1 MVNKMNEAIGVKGG
15 KRDRKRRIIITANQ
29 KKKLKEN
36 YKRKKQERIK
46 KLEKE
51 VKNLQLV
58 SFLVAVP
65 ISVAGTTVET
75 LLNLREEQKDER
87 LQAKGLQIEERAKA
101 KALQTEELHQANKL
115 ELGESAIY
123 IEDYQSNDRK
133 FTDYGY
139 PKTIDGKEVVSY
151 PDKKII
157 TIEKKEYP
165 KVVEAKVS
173 LEENNKNI
181 TLKETLEQPNKQQEE
196 SLEQQEVTEKQ
207 KKVEVKEQKQTII
220 PIPESKKEILE
231 ENNIFQKITDKKIV
245 AEYEEKLKDIK
256 IELKKLIYEYNVL
269 QQASEDLTD
278 SKEAEEILYQ
288 LSIIIKKIEELK
300 SKMKIDI
307 KDLETEAYLTD
318 IVDQYMDEFKNKN
331 IVSEIKDSDLY
342 IMIAEKL
349 EEVTEKT
356 GTLTNK
362 VEDTKEKLELDEAQ
376 FDKLKESYYNFENFN
391 NQLIAFQSEQD
402 FLLKDLEKK
411 VSESTSITEQV
422 QYRVQLMNRQNR
434 RLLQMIALPMLIPG
448 NRSARAV
455 ASATAA
461 YLYFMRNLLNP
472 RLRQQRYRIISVI
485 DYSSE
490 IEKNISKIE
499 DAAISISKTSN
510 KLEEM
515 IRKIE
520 VDFKDYMD
528 TIPECREL
536 LSNLNKLLSDLK
548 EKEEELQKTK
558 QEQEKLLET
567 NNQKVKTLPRTEEV

>member
-1 MVNKMNEAIGVKGG
+1 MNEAIGVKGG

-29 KKKLKEN
+29 KKKIKEN

-51 VKNLQLV
+51 VKNLQLA

-75 LLNLREEQKDER
+75 LLNLREEQKEER
-87 LQAKGLQIEERAKA
+87 LQAKGLQIEERAQA

-196 SLEQQEVTEKQ
+196 R

-220 PIPESKKEILE
+220 PIPASKIETLE
-231 ENNIFQKITDKKIV
+231 ENKIFQKITDKKIV
-245 AEYEEKLKDIK
+245 AEYEEKLKDVK

-307 KDLETEAYLTD
+307 KDLETDAYLTD

-342 IMIAEKL
+342 IMIEEKL

-362 VEDTKEKLELDEAQ
+362 VEDTKDKLELDESQ

-448 NRSARAV
+448 NRSARAI

-472 RLRQQRYRIISVI
+472 RLREQRYRIISVI

-520 VDFKDYMD
+520 VDFKDYINA
-528 TIPECREL
+528 IPECREL

>member
-1 MVNKMNEAIGVKGG
+1 MNEAIGVKGG

-29 KKKLKEN
+29 KKKIKEN

-51 VKNLQLV
+51 VKNLQLA

-75 LLNLREEQKDER
+75 LLNLREEQKEER
-87 LQAKGLQIEERAKA
+87 LQAKGLQIEERAQA

-196 SLEQQEVTEKQ
+196 R

-220 PIPESKKEILE
+220 PIPASKIETLE
-231 ENNIFQKITDKKIV
+231 ENKIFQKITDKKIV
-245 AEYEEKLKDIK
+245 AEYEEKLKDVK

-307 KDLETEAYLTD
+307 KDLETDAYLTD

-342 IMIAEKL
+342 IMIAKKL

-362 VEDTKEKLELDEAQ
+362 VEDTKDKLELDESQ

-448 NRSARAV
+448 NRSARAI

-472 RLRQQRYRIISVI
+472 RLREQRYRIISVI

-520 VDFKDYMD
+520 VDFKDYINA
-528 TIPECREL
+528 IPECREL

>member
-1 MVNKMNEAIGVKGG
+1 
-15 KRDRKRRIIITANQ
+15 
-29 KKKLKEN
+29 
-36 YKRKKQERIK
+36 
-46 KLEKE
+46 
-51 VKNLQLV
+51 
-58 SFLVAVP
+58 
-65 ISVAGTTVET
+65 
-75 LLNLREEQKDER
+75 
-87 LQAKGLQIEERAKA
+87 
-101 KALQTEELHQANKL
+101 
-115 ELGESAIY
+115 
-123 IEDYQSNDRK
+123 
-133 FTDYGY
+133 
-139 PKTIDGKEVVSY
+139 
-151 PDKKII
+151 
-157 TIEKKEYP
+157 
-165 KVVEAKVS
+165 
-173 LEENNKNI
+173 
-181 TLKETLEQPNKQQEE
+181 
-196 SLEQQEVTEKQ
+196 
-207 KKVEVKEQKQTII
+207 
-220 PIPESKKEILE
+220 
-231 ENNIFQKITDKKIV
+231 
-245 AEYEEKLKDIK
+245 
-256 IELKKLIYEYNVL
+256 
-269 QQASEDLTD
+269 
-278 SKEAEEILYQ
+278 
-288 LSIIIKKIEELK
+288 
-300 SKMKIDI
+300 MKIDI
-307 KDLETEAYLTD
+307 KDLETDAYLTD

-362 VEDTKEKLELDEAQ
+362 VEDTKDKLELDESQ

-520 VDFKDYMD
+520 VDFKDYMV

>member
-29 KKKLKEN
+29 KKKIKEN

-51 VKNLQLV
+51 VKNLQLA

-75 LLNLREEQKDER
+75 LLNLREEQKEER
-87 LQAKGLQIEERAKA
+87 LQAKGLQIEERAQA

-196 SLEQQEVTEKQ
+196 R

-220 PIPESKKEILE
+220 PIPASKIETLE
-231 ENNIFQKITDKKIV
+231 ENKIFQKITDKKIV
-245 AEYEEKLKDIK
+245 AEYEEKLKDVK

-307 KDLETEAYLTD
+307 KDLETDAYLTD

-362 VEDTKEKLELDEAQ
+362 VEDTKDKLELDESQ

-448 NRSARAV
+448 NRSARAI

-472 RLRQQRYRIISVI
+472 RLREQRYRIISVI

-490 IEKNISKIE
+490 IERNISKIE
-499 DAAISISKTSN
+499 DAATSISKTSN

-520 VDFKDYMD
+520 VDFKDYINA
-528 TIPECREL
+528 IPECREL

>member
-51 VKNLQLV
+51 VKNLQLA

-87 LQAKGLQIEERAKA
+87 LQAKGLQIEERAQA

-196 SLEQQEVTEKQ
+196 R

-220 PIPESKKEILE
+220 PIPASKIETLE
-231 ENNIFQKITDKKIV
+231 ENKIFQKITDKKIV
-245 AEYEEKLKDIK
+245 AEYEEKLKDVK

-307 KDLETEAYLTD
+307 KDLETDAYLTD

-362 VEDTKEKLELDEAQ
+362 VEDTKDKLELDESQ

-448 NRSARAV
+448 NRSARAI

>member
-36 YKRKKQERIK
+36 YKRKKQARIK

-51 VKNLQLV
+51 VKNLQLA

-75 LLNLREEQKDER
+75 LLNLREEQKEER
-87 LQAKGLQIEERAKA
+87 LQAKGLQIEERAQA

-181 TLKETLEQPNKQQEE
+181 TLKETLERPNKQQEE

-207 KKVEVKEQKQTII
+207 TKVEVKEQKQTII
-220 PIPESKKEILE
+220 PIPASKIETLE
-231 ENNIFQKITDKKIV
+231 ENKIFQKITDKKIV
-245 AEYEEKLKDIK
+245 AEYEEKLKDVK

-307 KDLETEAYLTD
+307 KGLETDAYLTD

-356 GTLTNK
+356 GKLTNQ
-362 VEDTKEKLELDEAQ
+362 VEDTKDKLELDESQ

-448 NRSARAV
+448 NRSARAI

-490 IEKNISKIE
+490 IERNISKIE
-499 DAAISISKTSN
+499 DAATSISKTSN

-528 TIPECREL
+528 TLPECREL

>member
-1 MVNKMNEAIGVKGG
+1 MNEAIGVKGG

-29 KKKLKEN
+29 KKKIKEN

-51 VKNLQLV
+51 VKNLQLA

-75 LLNLREEQKDER
+75 LLNLREEQKEER
-87 LQAKGLQIEERAKA
+87 LQAKGLQIEERAQA

-196 SLEQQEVTEKQ
+196 R

-220 PIPESKKEILE
+220 PIPASKIETLE
-231 ENNIFQKITDKKIV
+231 ENKIFQKITDKKIV
-245 AEYEEKLKDIK
+245 AEYEEKLKDVK

-307 KDLETEAYLTD
+307 KDLETDAYLTD

-356 GTLTNK
+356 GKLTNK
-362 VEDTKEKLELDEAQ
+362 VEDTKDKLELDESQ

-448 NRSARAV
+448 NRSARAI

-472 RLRQQRYRIISVI
+472 RLREQRYRIISVI

-499 DAAISISKTSN
+499 DAATSISKTSN

-520 VDFKDYMD
+520 VDFKDYINA
-528 TIPECREL
+528 IPECREL

>member
-29 KKKLKEN
+29 KKKIKEN

-51 VKNLQLV
+51 VKNLQLA

-75 LLNLREEQKDER
+75 LLNLREEQKEER
-87 LQAKGLQIEERAKA
+87 LQAKGLQIEERAQA

-196 SLEQQEVTEKQ
+196 R

-220 PIPESKKEILE
+220 PIPASKIETLE
-231 ENNIFQKITDKKIV
+231 ENKIFQKITDKKIV
-245 AEYEEKLKDIK
+245 AEYEEKLKDVK

-307 KDLETEAYLTD
+307 KDLETDAYLTD

-362 VEDTKEKLELDEAQ
+362 VEDTKDKLELDESQ

-448 NRSARAV
+448 NRSARAI

-472 RLRQQRYRIISVI
+472 RLREQRYRIISVI

-490 IEKNISKIE
+490 IERNISKIE
-499 DAAISISKTSN
+499 DAATSISKTSN

-520 VDFKDYMD
+520 VDFKDYLND
-528 TIPECREL
+528 IPECREL

>member
-29 KKKLKEN
+29 KKKIKEN

-51 VKNLQLV
+51 VKNLQLD

-87 LQAKGLQIEERAKA
+87 LQAKGLQIEERAQA

-196 SLEQQEVTEKQ
+196 R

-220 PIPESKKEILE
+220 LMPASKIETLE

-245 AEYEEKLKDIK
+245 AEYEEKLKDVK

-307 KDLETEAYLTD
+307 KDLETDAYLTD

-362 VEDTKEKLELDEAQ
+362 VEDTKDKLELDESQ

-448 NRSARAV
+448 NRSARAI

-472 RLRQQRYRIISVI
+472 RLREQRYRIISVI

-499 DAAISISKTSN
+499 DAATSISKTSN

-520 VDFKDYMD
+520 VDFKDYLND
-528 TIPECREL
+528 IPECREL

>member
-29 KKKLKEN
+29 KKKIKEN

-51 VKNLQLV
+51 VKNLQLA

-75 LLNLREEQKDER
+75 LLNLREEQKEER
-87 LQAKGLQIEERAKA
+87 LQAKGLQIEERAQA

-165 KVVEAKVS
+165 KVVEARVS

-196 SLEQQEVTEKQ
+196 R

-220 PIPESKKEILE
+220 PMPASKTETLE

-245 AEYEEKLKDIK
+245 AEYEEKLKDVK

-307 KDLETEAYLTD
+307 KDLETDAYLTD

-331 IVSEIKDSDLY
+331 IISEIKDSDLY

-362 VEDTKEKLELDEAQ
+362 VEDTKDKLELDESQ

-499 DAAISISKTSN
+499 DAATSISKTSN

-520 VDFKDYMD
+520 VDFKDYLND
-528 TIPECREL
+528 IPECREL

>member
-29 KKKLKEN
+29 KKKIKEN

-51 VKNLQLV
+51 VKNLQLA

-75 LLNLREEQKDER
+75 LLNLREEQKEER
-87 LQAKGLQIEERAKA
+87 LQAKGLQIEERAQA

-196 SLEQQEVTEKQ
+196 R
-207 KKVEVKEQKQTII
+207 KKVEVKEQNQTII
-220 PIPESKKEILE
+220 PIPASKIETLE

-245 AEYEEKLKDIK
+245 AEYEEKLKDVK

-307 KDLETEAYLTD
+307 KDLETDAYLTD

-362 VEDTKEKLELDEAQ
+362 VEDTKDKLELDEAQ

-448 NRSARAV
+448 NRSARAI

-472 RLRQQRYRIISVI
+472 RLREQRYRIISVI

-499 DAAISISKTSN
+499 DAATSISKTSN

-520 VDFKDYMD
+520 VDFKDYLND
-528 TIPECREL
+528 IPECREL
-536 LSNLNKLLSDLK
+536 LSNLNKLLSNLK

>member
-1 MVNKMNEAIGVKGG
+1 
-15 KRDRKRRIIITANQ
+15 
-29 KKKLKEN
+29 
-36 YKRKKQERIK
+36 
-46 KLEKE
+46 
-51 VKNLQLV
+51 
-58 SFLVAVP
+58 
-65 ISVAGTTVET
+65 
-75 LLNLREEQKDER
+75 
-87 LQAKGLQIEERAKA
+87 
-101 KALQTEELHQANKL
+101 
-115 ELGESAIY
+115 
-123 IEDYQSNDRK
+123 
-133 FTDYGY
+133 
-139 PKTIDGKEVVSY
+139 
-151 PDKKII
+151 
-157 TIEKKEYP
+157 
-165 KVVEAKVS
+165 
-173 LEENNKNI
+173 
-181 TLKETLEQPNKQQEE
+181 
-196 SLEQQEVTEKQ
+196 
-207 KKVEVKEQKQTII
+207 
-220 PIPESKKEILE
+220 
-231 ENNIFQKITDKKIV
+231 
-245 AEYEEKLKDIK
+245 
-256 IELKKLIYEYNVL
+256 
-269 QQASEDLTD
+269 
-278 SKEAEEILYQ
+278 
-288 LSIIIKKIEELK
+288 
-300 SKMKIDI
+300 MKIDI
-307 KDLETEAYLTD
+307 KDLETDAYLTD

-362 VEDTKEKLELDEAQ
+362 VEDTKDKLELDESQ

-448 NRSARAV
+448 NRSARAI

-472 RLRQQRYRIISVI
+472 RLREQRYRIISVI

>member
-1 MVNKMNEAIGVKGG
+1 MNEAIGVKGG

-29 KKKLKEN
+29 KKKIKEN

-51 VKNLQLV
+51 VKNLQLA

-75 LLNLREEQKDER
+75 LLNLREEQKEER
-87 LQAKGLQIEERAKA
+87 LQAKGLQIEERAQA

-196 SLEQQEVTEKQ
+196 R

-220 PIPESKKEILE
+220 PIPASKIETLE
-231 ENNIFQKITDKKIV
+231 ENKIFQKITDKKIV
-245 AEYEEKLKDIK
+245 AEYEEKLKDVK

-307 KDLETEAYLTD
+307 KDLETDAYLTD

-362 VEDTKEKLELDEAQ
+362 VEDTKDKLELDESQ

-448 NRSARAV
+448 NRSARAI

>member
-29 KKKLKEN
+29 KKKIKEN

-51 VKNLQLV
+51 VKNLQLAT
-58 SFLVAVP
+58 FLVAVP
-65 ISVAGTTVET
+65 TSVARTTVET
-75 LLNLREEQKDER
+75 LLNLREEQKEER
-87 LQAKGLQIEERAKA
+87 LQAKGLQIEERAQA

-196 SLEQQEVTEKQ
+196 R

-220 PIPESKKEILE
+220 PIPASKIETLE
-231 ENNIFQKITDKKIV
+231 ENKIFQKITDKKIV
-245 AEYEEKLKDIK
+245 AEYEEKLKDVK

-307 KDLETEAYLTD
+307 KDLETDAYLTD

-362 VEDTKEKLELDEAQ
+362 VEDTKDKLELDESQ

-448 NRSARAV
+448 NRSARAI

-472 RLRQQRYRIISVI
+472 RLREQRYRIISVI

-490 IEKNISKIE
+490 IERNISKIE
-499 DAAISISKTSN
+499 DAATSISKTSN

-520 VDFKDYMD
+520 VDFKDYLND
-528 TIPECREL
+528 IPECREL

>member
-51 VKNLQLV
+51 VKNLQLA

-75 LLNLREEQKDER
+75 LLNLREEQKEER
-87 LQAKGLQIEERAKA
+87 LQAKGLQIEERAQA

-196 SLEQQEVTEKQ
+196 R

-220 PIPESKKEILE
+220 PMSASKIETLE
-231 ENNIFQKITDKKIV
+231 ENKKNQKITDKKIV
-245 AEYEEKLKDIK
+245 AEYEEKLKDVK

-307 KDLETEAYLTD
+307 KDLETDAYLTD

-362 VEDTKEKLELDEAQ
+362 VEDTKDKLELDESQ

-448 NRSARAV
+448 NRSARAI

-472 RLRQQRYRIISVI
+472 RLREQRYRIISVI

-499 DAAISISKTSN
+499 DAATSISKTSN

-520 VDFKDYMD
+520 VDFKDYLND
-528 TIPECREL
+528 IPECREL

>member
-1 MVNKMNEAIGVKGG
+1 MNEAIGVKGG

-51 VKNLQLV
+51 VKNLQLA

-87 LQAKGLQIEERAKA
+87 LQAKGLQIEERAQA

-196 SLEQQEVTEKQ
+196 R

-220 PIPESKKEILE
+220 PIPASKIETLE
-231 ENNIFQKITDKKIV
+231 ENKIFQKITDKKIV
-245 AEYEEKLKDIK
+245 AEYEEKLKDVK

-307 KDLETEAYLTD
+307 KDLETDAYLTD

-362 VEDTKEKLELDEAQ
+362 VEDTKDKLELDESQ

-448 NRSARAV
+448 NRSARAI

-520 VDFKDYMD
+520 VDFKEYID
-528 TIPECREL
+528 TLPECREL

>member
-1 MVNKMNEAIGVKGG
+1 MNEAIGVKGG

-29 KKKLKEN
+29 KKKIKEN

-51 VKNLQLV
+51 VKNLQLA

-75 LLNLREEQKDER
+75 LLNLREEQKEER
-87 LQAKGLQIEERAKA
+87 LQAKGLQIEERAQA

-196 SLEQQEVTEKQ
+196 R

-220 PIPESKKEILE
+220 PIPASKIETLE
-231 ENNIFQKITDKKIV
+231 ENKIFQKITDKKIV
-245 AEYEEKLKDIK
+245 AEYEEKLKDVK

-307 KDLETEAYLTD
+307 KDLETDAYLTD

-356 GTLTNK
+356 GKLTNK
-362 VEDTKEKLELDEAQ
+362 VEDTKDKLELDESQ

-448 NRSARAV
+448 NRSARAI

-472 RLRQQRYRIISVI
+472 RLREQRYRIISVI

-520 VDFKDYMD
+520 VDFKDYINA
-528 TIPECREL
+528 IPECREL

>member
-51 VKNLQLV
+51 VKNLQLA

-75 LLNLREEQKDER
+75 LLNLREEQKEER
-87 LQAKGLQIEERAKA
+87 LQAKGLQIEERAQA

-196 SLEQQEVTEKQ
+196 R

-220 PIPESKKEILE
+220 PMPASKIETLE
-231 ENNIFQKITDKKIV
+231 ENKKKQKITDKKIV
-245 AEYEEKLKDIK
+245 AEYEEKLKDVK

-307 KDLETEAYLTD
+307 KDLETDAYLTD

-362 VEDTKEKLELDEAQ
+362 VEDTKDKLELDESQ

-448 NRSARAV
+448 NRSARAI

-472 RLRQQRYRIISVI
+472 RLREQRYRIISVI

-499 DAAISISKTSN
+499 DAATSISKTSN

-520 VDFKDYMD
+520 VDFKDYLND
-528 TIPECREL
+528 IPECREL

>member
-1 MVNKMNEAIGVKGG
+1 MNEAIGVKGG

-51 VKNLQLV
+51 VKNLQLA

-75 LLNLREEQKDER
+75 LLNLREEQKEER
-87 LQAKGLQIEERAKA
+87 LQAKGLQIEERAQA

-196 SLEQQEVTEKQ
+196 R

>member
-51 VKNLQLV
+51 VKNLQLA

-75 LLNLREEQKDER
+75 LLNLREEQKEER
-87 LQAKGLQIEERAKA
+87 LQAKGLQIEERAQA

-196 SLEQQEVTEKQ
+196 R

-220 PIPESKKEILE
+220 PIPASKIETLE
-231 ENNIFQKITDKKIV
+231 ENKIFQKITDKKIV
-245 AEYEEKLKDIK
+245 AEYEEKLKDVK

-307 KDLETEAYLTD
+307 KDLETDAYLTD

-362 VEDTKEKLELDEAQ
+362 VEDTKDKLELDESQ

-448 NRSARAV
+448 NRSARAI

-472 RLRQQRYRIISVI
+472 RLREQRYRIISVI

-490 IEKNISKIE
+490 IERNISKIE
-499 DAAISISKTSN
+499 DAATSISKTSN

-520 VDFKDYMD
+520 VDFKDYLND
-528 TIPECREL
+528 IPECREL

>member
-1 MVNKMNEAIGVKGG
+1 MNEAIGVKGG

-29 KKKLKEN
+29 KKKIKEN

-51 VKNLQLV
+51 VKNLQLA

-75 LLNLREEQKDER
+75 LLNLREEQKEER
-87 LQAKGLQIEERAKA
+87 LQAKGLQIEERAQA

-181 TLKETLEQPNKQQEE
+181 TLKETLEQPNKQQE
-196 SLEQQEVTEKQ
+196 KR

-220 PIPESKKEILE
+220 PMPASKIETLE

-245 AEYEEKLKDIK
+245 AEYEEKLKDVK

-307 KDLETEAYLTD
+307 KDLETDAYLTD

-362 VEDTKEKLELDEAQ
+362 VEDTKDKLELDESQ

-448 NRSARAV
+448 NRSARAI

-472 RLRQQRYRIISVI
+472 RLREQRYRIISVI

-520 VDFKDYMD
+520 VDFKDYINA
-528 TIPECREL
+528 IPECREL

>member
-29 KKKLKEN
+29 KKKIKEN

-51 VKNLQLV
+51 VKNLQLA

-75 LLNLREEQKDER
+75 LLNLREEQKEER
-87 LQAKGLQIEERAKA
+87 LQAKGLQIEERAQA

-196 SLEQQEVTEKQ
+196 R
-207 KKVEVKEQKQTII
+207 KKVEVKEQKQTRI
-220 PIPESKKEILE
+220 PIPASKIETLE
-231 ENNIFQKITDKKIV
+231 ENKIFQKITDKKIV
-245 AEYEEKLKDIK
+245 AEYEEKLKDVK

-307 KDLETEAYLTD
+307 KDLETDAYLTD

-362 VEDTKEKLELDEAQ
+362 VEDTKDKLELDESQ

-448 NRSARAV
+448 NRSARAI

-472 RLRQQRYRIISVI
+472 RLREQRYRIISVI

-520 VDFKDYMD
+520 VDFKDYINA
-528 TIPECREL
+528 IPECREL

>member
-15 KRDRKRRIIITANQ
+15 KRDRKRKIIITANQ
-29 KKKLKEN
+29 KKKIKEN

-51 VKNLQLV
+51 VKNLQLA

-87 LQAKGLQIEERAKA
+87 LQAKGLQIEERAQA

-181 TLKETLEQPNKQQEE
+181 TLKETLGQPNKQQEE
-196 SLEQQEVTEKQ
+196 R

-220 PIPESKKEILE
+220 PIPASKIETLE
-231 ENNIFQKITDKKIV
+231 ENKIFQKITDKKIV
-245 AEYEEKLKDIK
+245 AEYEEKLKDVK

-307 KDLETEAYLTD
+307 KGLETDAYLTD

-349 EEVTEKT
+349 EEVTEET
-356 GTLTNK
+356 GKLTNK
-362 VEDTKEKLELDEAQ
+362 VEDTKDKLELDESQ

-448 NRSARAV
+448 NRSARAI

-520 VDFKDYMD
+520 VDFKDYINA
-528 TIPECREL
+528 IPECREL

>member
-29 KKKLKEN
+29 KKKIKEN

-51 VKNLQLV
+51 VKNLQLA

-75 LLNLREEQKDER
+75 LLNLREEQKEER
-87 LQAKGLQIEERAKA
+87 LQAKGLQIEERAQA

-196 SLEQQEVTEKQ
+196 R

-220 PIPESKKEILE
+220 PIPASKIETLE
-231 ENNIFQKITDKKIV
+231 ENKIFQKITDKKIV
-245 AEYEEKLKDIK
+245 AEYEEKLKDVK

-307 KDLETEAYLTD
+307 KDLETDAYLTD

-356 GTLTNK
+356 GKLTNK
-362 VEDTKEKLELDEAQ
+362 VEDTKDKLELDESQ

-448 NRSARAV
+448 NRSARAI
-455 ASATAA
+455 ASATVA

-472 RLRQQRYRIISVI
+472 RLREQRYRIISVI

-499 DAAISISKTSN
+499 DAATSISKTSN

-520 VDFKDYMD
+520 VDFKDYLND
-528 TIPECREL
+528 IPECREL

>member
-1 MVNKMNEAIGVKGG
+1 MNEAIGVKGG

-36 YKRKKQERIK
+36 YKRKKQARIK

-51 VKNLQLV
+51 VKNLQLA

-75 LLNLREEQKDER
+75 LLNLREEQKEER
-87 LQAKGLQIEERAKA
+87 LQAKGLQIEERAQA

-181 TLKETLEQPNKQQEE
+181 TLKETLGQPNKQQEE
-196 SLEQQEVTEKQ
+196 R

-220 PIPESKKEILE
+220 PIPASKIETLE
-231 ENNIFQKITDKKIV
+231 ENKIFQKITDKKIV
-245 AEYEEKLKDIK
+245 AEYEEKLKDVK

-307 KDLETEAYLTD
+307 KGLETDAYLTD

-349 EEVTEKT
+349 EEVTEET
-356 GTLTNK
+356 GKLTNK
-362 VEDTKEKLELDEAQ
+362 VEDTKDKLELDESQ

-448 NRSARAV
+448 NRSARAI

-490 IEKNISKIE
+490 IERNISKIE
-499 DAAISISKTSN
+499 DAATSISKTSN

-528 TIPECREL
+528 TLPECREL

>member
-29 KKKLKEN
+29 KKKIKEN

-51 VKNLQLV
+51 VKNLQLA

-87 LQAKGLQIEERAKA
+87 LQAKGLQIEERAQA

-196 SLEQQEVTEKQ
+196 R

-220 PIPESKKEILE
+220 PIPASKIETLE
-231 ENNIFQKITDKKIV
+231 ENKIFQKITDKKIV
-245 AEYEEKLKDIK
+245 AEYEEKLKDVK

-307 KDLETEAYLTD
+307 KDLETDAYLTD

-362 VEDTKEKLELDEAQ
+362 VEDTKDKLELDESQ

-448 NRSARAV
+448 NRSARAI

-472 RLRQQRYRIISVI
+472 RLREQRYRIISVI

-490 IEKNISKIE
+490 IERNISKIE
-499 DAAISISKTSN
+499 DAATSISKTSN

-520 VDFKDYMD
+520 VDFKDYLND
-528 TIPECREL
+528 IPECREL

>member
-51 VKNLQLV
+51 VKNLQLA

-87 LQAKGLQIEERAKA
+87 LQAKGLQIEERAQA

-196 SLEQQEVTEKQ
+196 R

-220 PIPESKKEILE
+220 PIPASKIETLE
-231 ENNIFQKITDKKIV
+231 ENKIFQKITDKKIV
-245 AEYEEKLKDIK
+245 AEYEEKLKDVK

-307 KDLETEAYLTD
+307 KDLETDAYLTD

-362 VEDTKEKLELDEAQ
+362 VEDTKDKLELDESQ

-448 NRSARAV
+448 NRSARAI

-472 RLRQQRYRIISVI
+472 RLREQRYRIISVI

-520 VDFKDYMD
+520 VDFKDYINA
-528 TIPECREL
+528 IPECREL

>member
-29 KKKLKEN
+29 KKKIKEN

-51 VKNLQLV
+51 VKNLQLA

-75 LLNLREEQKDER
+75 LLNLREEQKEER
-87 LQAKGLQIEERAKA
+87 LQAKGLQIEERAQA

-196 SLEQQEVTEKQ
+196 R

-220 PIPESKKEILE
+220 PIPASKIETLE
-231 ENNIFQKITDKKIV
+231 ENKIFQKITDKKIV
-245 AEYEEKLKDIK
+245 AEYEEKLKDVK

-307 KDLETEAYLTD
+307 KDLETDAYLTD

-342 IMIAEKL
+342 IMIAKKL

-362 VEDTKEKLELDEAQ
+362 VEDTKDKLELDESQ

-448 NRSARAV
+448 NRSARAI

-472 RLRQQRYRIISVI
+472 RLREQRYRIISVI

-520 VDFKDYMD
+520 VDFKDYINA
-528 TIPECREL
+528 IPECREL

>member
-1 MVNKMNEAIGVKGG
+1 MNEAIGVKGG

-29 KKKLKEN
+29 KKKIKEN

-51 VKNLQLV
+51 VKNLQLA

-87 LQAKGLQIEERAKA
+87 LQAKGLQIEERAQA

-196 SLEQQEVTEKQ
+196 R

-220 PIPESKKEILE
+220 PMPASKIETLE

-245 AEYEEKLKDIK
+245 AEYEEKLKDVK

-307 KDLETEAYLTD
+307 KDLETDAYLTD

-362 VEDTKEKLELDEAQ
+362 VEDTKDKLELDESQ

-448 NRSARAV
+448 NRSARAI

-472 RLRQQRYRIISVI
+472 RLREQRYRIISVI

-499 DAAISISKTSN
+499 DAATSISKTSN

-520 VDFKDYMD
+520 VDFKDYINA
-528 TIPECREL
+528 IPECREL

>member
-1 MVNKMNEAIGVKGG
+1 MNEAIGVKGG

-51 VKNLQLV
+51 VKNLQLA

-75 LLNLREEQKDER
+75 LLNLREEQKEER
-87 LQAKGLQIEERAKA
+87 LQAKGLQIEERAQA

-196 SLEQQEVTEKQ
+196 R

-220 PIPESKKEILE
+220 PMPASKIETLE

-245 AEYEEKLKDIK
+245 AEYEEKLKDVK

-307 KDLETEAYLTD
+307 KDLETDAYLTD

-356 GTLTNK
+356 GKLTNK
-362 VEDTKEKLELDEAQ
+362 VEDTKDKLELDESQ

-448 NRSARAV
+448 NRSARAI

-472 RLRQQRYRIISVI
+472 RLREQRYRIISVI

-490 IEKNISKIE
+490 IERNISKIE
-499 DAAISISKTSN
+499 DAATSISKTSN

-520 VDFKDYMD
+520 VDFKDYLND
-528 TIPECREL
+528 IPECREL

>member
-29 KKKLKEN
+29 KKKIKEN

-51 VKNLQLV
+51 VKNLQLA

-75 LLNLREEQKDER
+75 LLNLREEQKEER
-87 LQAKGLQIEERAKA
+87 LQAKGLQIEERAQA

-196 SLEQQEVTEKQ
+196 R

-220 PIPESKKEILE
+220 PIPASKIETLE
-231 ENNIFQKITDKKIV
+231 ENKIFQKITDKKIV
-245 AEYEEKLKDIK
+245 AEYEEKLKDVK

-307 KDLETEAYLTD
+307 KDLETDAYLTD

-362 VEDTKEKLELDEAQ
+362 VEDTKDKLELDESQ

-422 QYRVQLMNRQNR
+422 QYWVQLMNRQNR

-448 NRSARAV
+448 NRSARAI

-472 RLRQQRYRIISVI
+472 RLREQRYRIISVI

-490 IEKNISKIE
+490 IERNISKIE
-499 DAAISISKTSN
+499 DAATSISKTSN

-520 VDFKDYMD
+520 VDFKDYLND
-528 TIPECREL
+528 IPECREL

>member
-36 YKRKKQERIK
+36 YKRKKQARIK

-51 VKNLQLV
+51 VKNLQLA

-75 LLNLREEQKDER
+75 LLNLREEQKEER
-87 LQAKGLQIEERAKA
+87 LQAKGLQIEERAQA

-181 TLKETLEQPNKQQEE
+181 TLKETLGQPNKQQEE
-196 SLEQQEVTEKQ
+196 R

-220 PIPESKKEILE
+220 PIPASKIETLE
-231 ENNIFQKITDKKIV
+231 ENKIFQKITDKKIV
-245 AEYEEKLKDIK
+245 AEYEEKLKDVK

-307 KDLETEAYLTD
+307 KGLETDAYLTD

-349 EEVTEKT
+349 EEVTEET
-356 GTLTNK
+356 GKLTNK
-362 VEDTKEKLELDEAQ
+362 VEDTKDKLELDESQ

-448 NRSARAV
+448 NRSARAI

-490 IEKNISKIE
+490 IERNISKIE
-499 DAAISISKTSN
+499 DAATSISKTSN

-528 TIPECREL
+528 TLPECREL